1 MKRLLN
7 RISARAR
14 WSGVAGI
21 AAAVGLATA
30 IPALGQDAPE
40 SLLPPGFGGSAP
52 APAGPQQ
59 PVEQPPA
66 AAGAPAVAGAAIAPP
81 PPSELTPEAIAAE
94 AAASMPEEIEPYRLP
109 PQVSEPIDVA
119 GLLTDAN
126 GGYGAN
132 AFGQVDGRYLVGL
145 MRRLD
150 APVPSRWAQI
160 VLRRALLTRVA
171 TPPHVRPADWVA
183 ERAWLLL
190 RMGDVNGAQLLI
202 GRIGADRYS
211 PRLYGVAAQ
220 VALTSG
226 DIGLICPIADT
237 GAALSKEAFWPM
249 ARAMCAGLGGE
260 SSLAAALIDQARD
273 RRQLSNFDLLLA
285 ERVASAGAG
294 GRRAVNIDWAEAS
307 TLNTFRYGL
316 ATAAGVTIPDN
327 LLATAP
333 SRLHAWRAAAPDLP
347 MEARIA
353 SARIAAAIGIASSGD
368 LVDLY
373 GALMD
378 EADSFTG
385 AETPAGRL
393 RTAFVADDMGERMTA
408 LAAFW
413 KSDDRLQ
420 GYASQIGSARAAAR
434 IVPNSRFAE
443 QAGTLVGAMLSAGL
457 DRQALRWWPVV
468 SQRNE
473 PGDLAWALLAAGA
486 PGNGVEVTRGRLSD
500 WAQRLPGGVK
510 SHRAGLALAALA
522 GLGRVDG
529 DAARALAEDFG
540 TTLGGDNRWLTRLG
554 RAAAAGRKGEVA
566 LLAAVG
572 MQTAGWNGVPPAHLY
587 HIVAA
592 LKQVGLEP
600 EARMIA
606 AEAIARS

>member
-7 RISARAR
+7 RLSGRAR
-14 WSGVAGI
+14 WSGVAAL
-21 AAAVGLATA
+21 AAAAGLATA
-30 IPALGQDAPE
+30 IPALGQDGPE
-40 SLLPPGFGGSAP
+40 SLLPPGFGTPAP
-52 APAGPQQ
+52 APSGPTP
-59 PVEQPPA
+59 PVEQPS
-66 AAGAPAVAGAAIAPP
+66 GAIVAPP
-81 PPSELTPEAIAAE
+81 PPDALSADAIAAE
-94 AAASMPEEIEPYRLP
+94 AAATTPEEAEAYTLP

-119 GLLTDAN
+119 GLLTDDN
-126 GGYGAN
+126 GGYGSA

-160 VLRRALLTRVA
+160 VLRRALLTRVP
-171 TPPHVRPADWVA
+171 TPPNVRPADWVA

-190 RMGDVNGAQLLI
+190 RMGDVNGAQLLV

-226 DIGLICPIADT
+226 DIGLICPIAEN
-237 GAALSKEAFWPM
+237 GAALSKETFWPL
-249 ARAMCAGLGGE
+249 ARAICAGLGGE

-273 RRQLSNFDLLLA
+273 RRQLPNFDLLLA
-285 ERVASAGAG
+285 ERLASAGSG
-294 GRRAVNIDWAEAS
+294 GRRAVNIDWTEAS

-316 ATAAGVTIPDN
+316 ATAGGIEIPER

-333 SRLHAWRAAAPDLP
+333 SRLYAWRASAPELP
-347 MEARIA
+347 VEARIA
-353 SARIAAAIGIASSGD
+353 SARIGASIGIASSAD

-373 GALMD
+373 AALAD
-378 EADSFTG
+378 EADSYTG
-385 AETPAGRL
+385 ADTPAGRL
-393 RTAFVADDMGERMTA
+393 RTAYVADDMAERIAA
-408 LAAFW
+408 LGQFW
-413 KSDDRLQ
+413 KAENGVD
-420 GYASQIGSARAAAR
+420 GYAAQIASARAAAR
-434 IVPNSRFAE
+434 IVPDARFAE
-443 QAGTLVGAMLSAGL
+443 DADRLVGAMLSAGL

-468 SQRNE
+468 ADRNE

-486 PGNGVEVTRGRLSD
+486 PGTGVTVTRGRLVD
-500 WAQRLPGGVK
+500 WADSLPGGAD

-522 GLGRVDG
+522 GLGRIEPEAAQEL
-529 DAARALAEDFG
+529 AARFG
-540 TTLGGDNRWLTRLG
+540 TTLEGENRWLIRLD

-572 MQTAGWNGVPPAHLY
+572 MQTPVWAGVPAVHLY
-587 HIVAA
+587 RIVAA
-592 LKQVGLEP
+592 LKRVGLEP